1 MGVPLEPGFLQIAG
15 HEIGR
20 QARDLGQLIAERL
33 LVEAG
38 RGNRDDPRDPA
49 ARHREA
55 DKPGDVRVLFH
66 ITVVGG
72 LMSVEPPALAWM
84 RSRAPFEREQAGGRL
99 GQRGD
104 DEPAAR
110 PGVGADLPPAH
121 RGRRLSAEFRVRAK
135 LYRLSRRGRQAWAS
149 CGPTAN
155 CFGYLSSPLF
165 SWPRRPRWRRRRSPA
180 WPWGRWCT
188 PRPGRP
194 CCRRW

>member
-20 QARDLGQLIAERL
+20 QARDLGQRIVERL

-38 RGNRDDPRDPA
+38 RRHREDPRDPA
-49 ARHREA
+49 ARQREA
-55 DKPGDVRVLFH
+55 DTPGDVRVLFH

-99 GQRGD
+99 GQRRD

-110 PGVGADLPPAH
+110 QGVGADLPPAH

-135 LYRLSRRGRQAWAS
+135 LPPQPSLAAS
-149 CGPTAN
+149 LGLVRTYTELFRVPEFTAL
-155 CFGYLSSPLF
+155 FVASSAQVAASTVTGLALGTLVYSATGSPL
-165 SWPRRPRWRRRRSPA
+165 
-180 WPWGRWCT
+180 
-188 PRPGRP
+188 
-194 CCRRW
+194 